1 MSTLYPLKFTPILK
15 EKIWGGQ
22 KLNTLLKK
30 NLGTLPNA
38 GESWEISGVG
48 GDDSVVSNGFLKGNT
63 LNEILEIYMGEL
75 VGDKVF
81 QQFGNEF
88 PLLIKFIDANDVLS
102 IQVHPDDK
110 LSKERH
116 QAFGKTEMW
125 YVMQADKDA
134 SLISGFNQ
142 QVNKEQYIEA
152 LKNDTIE
159 SLLANHKV
167 QTGDVFFIPAG
178 RIHAI
183 GQGIMLAEIQ
193 QTSDVT
199 YRIYDFNRKDKNDK
213 TRDLHTDLAIDAI
226 DFSYSKEARTN
237 YSLQNNQ
244 PTEVVNCDYFKTN
257 IIEFDKTLER
267 DFYGYDS
274 FLIYLCVEG
283 EFDIQYSDQKEAVTI
298 GETILI
304 PADLQTISLI
314 PKSNCKVIEVHL

>member
-48 GDDSVVSNGFLKGNT
+48 GDESVVSNGFLKGNT

-178 RIHAI
+178 RVHAI

-283 EFDIQYSDQKEAVTI
+283 EFDIQYSDQKEVVTT

>member
-152 LKNDTIE
+152 LKNDTLE
-159 SLLANHKV
+159 ALLANHKV

-178 RIHAI
+178 RVHAI

-199 YRIYDFNRKDKNDK
+199 YRIYDFNRKDKDGK

-244 PTEVVNCDYFKTN
+244 PTEVVNCDYFKTS

-283 EFDIQYSDQKEAVTI
+283 EFDIQYSDQKEVVTT

>member
-178 RIHAI
+178 RVHAI

>member
-48 GDDSVVSNGFLKGNT
+48 GDESVVSNGFLKGNT

-152 LKNDTIE
+152 LKNDTLE
-159 SLLANHKV
+159 ALLANHKV

-178 RIHAI
+178 RVHAI

-199 YRIYDFNRKDKNDK
+199 YRIYDFNRKDKDGK

-244 PTEVVNCDYFKTN
+244 PTEVVNCDYFKTS

-283 EFDIQYSDQKEAVTI
+283 EFDIQYSDQKEVVTT